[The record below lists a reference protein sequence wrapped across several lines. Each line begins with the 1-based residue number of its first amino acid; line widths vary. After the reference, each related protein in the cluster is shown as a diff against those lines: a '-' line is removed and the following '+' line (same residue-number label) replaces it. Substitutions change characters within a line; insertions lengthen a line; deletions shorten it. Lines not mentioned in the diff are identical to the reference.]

1 MDVRNKM
8 YKGQGIHVITALFT
22 VEQGIT
28 KVLLIKRKNKPFE
41 GDWVL
46 TGGALYNNEDLETG
60 ALREL
65 EEKTGITGVSIK
77 QFKAFGKV
85 DRSPVMRM
93 VAVGFVGI
101 IDSKRVT
108 VLRETNNTTNADWFP
123 IDKIP
128 PLGFDHEEI
137 LQDALVELQKQ
148 IVKTN
153 ILKGL
158 FPDGVT
164 MPELQK
170 TYEAILNKK
179 FDRRNFRKK
188 LIKLDVIEDLDN
200 IIGYFSF
207 GVPRHK
213 YLDHTHCINLKVISR
228 LKFIDLRIKLKKKI
242 YFRELL

>member
-1 MDVRNKM
+1 MDVKNKL
-8 YKGQGIHVITALFT
+8 YKNQGIHVITALFT
-22 VEQGIT
+22 VEQGVT
-28 KVLLIKRKNKPFE
+28 KVLLIKRKNEPFL

-46 TGGALYNNEDLETG
+46 TGGALYNNEDLIDG

-65 EEKTGITGVSIK
+65 KEKTGITGVEIK

-93 VAVGFVGI
+93 VAVGFIGI
-101 IDSKRVT
+101 IDSKRVN
-108 VLRETNNTTNADWFP
+108 VLRETKNTSNADWFP

-137 LQDALVELQKQ
+137 LHEALLELRKQ
-148 IVKTN
+148 IIKSN
-153 ILKGL
+153 ILKSL

-170 TYEAILNKK
+170 IYEAILNKK

-188 LIKLDVIEDLDN
+188 MLSLDLIEDTNTSDKFEGN
-200 IIGYFSF
+200 K
-207 GVPRHK
+207 PA
-213 YLDHTHCINLKVISR
+213 KVYQ
-228 LKFIDLRIKLKKKI
+228 FKKI
-242 YFRELL
+242 IEDKDIF

>member
-1 MDVRNKM
+1 MIMDVRNKL
-8 YKGQGIHVITALFT
+8 YKNQGIHVITALFT
-22 VEQGIT
+22 IEQGII
-28 KVLLIKRKNKPFE
+28 KVLLIKRKNEPFL

-46 TGGALYNNEDLETG
+46 TGGALFNNEDLETG

-65 EEKTGITGVSIK
+65 EEKTGITGVEIK

-85 DRSPVMRM
+85 ERSPVMRM

-101 IDSKRVT
+101 IDSKRVNL
-108 VLRETNNTTNADWFP
+108 LRETKNTSNADWFP

-137 LQDALVELQKQ
+137 LHDALIELRKQ
-148 IVKTN
+148 IVKSN
-153 ILKGL
+153 ILKSL

-170 TYEAILNKK
+170 TYEAILDKK

-188 LIKLDVIEDLDN
+188 ILNLDLIEDTNKSDKFEGNKPAKVYKFKDVIQDKD
-200 IIGYFSF
+200 IF
-207 GVPRHK
+207 
-213 YLDHTHCINLKVISR
+213 
-228 LKFIDLRIKLKKKI
+228 
-242 YFRELL
+242 

>member
-1 MDVRNKM
+1 MVMDVRNKL
-8 YKGQGIHVITALFT
+8 YKNQGIHVITALFT
-22 VEQGIT
+22 IEQGII
-28 KVLLIKRKNKPFE
+28 KVLLIKRKNEPFL

-46 TGGALYNNEDLETG
+46 TGGALFNNEDLETG

-65 EEKTGITGVSIK
+65 EEKTGITGVEIK

-101 IDSKRVT
+101 IDSKRVNL
-108 VLRETNNTTNADWFP
+108 LRETKNTSNADWFP

-137 LQDALVELQKQ
+137 LHDALLELRKQ
-148 IVKTN
+148 IVKSN
-153 ILKGL
+153 ILKSL

-170 TYEAILNKK
+170 TYEAILDKK

-188 LIKLDVIEDLDN
+188 ILNLDLIEDTNKSDKFEGNKPAKVYKFKDVIQDKD
-200 IIGYFSF
+200 IF
-207 GVPRHK
+207 
-213 YLDHTHCINLKVISR
+213 
-228 LKFIDLRIKLKKKI
+228 
-242 YFRELL
+242 

>member
-1 MDVRNKM
+1 MEVKNKL

-28 KVLLIKRKNKPFE
+28 KVLLIKRKNEPFF

-46 TGGALYNNEDLETG
+46 TGGALYNNEDLEAG
-60 ALREL
+60 ALREIK
-65 EEKTGITGVSIK
+65 EKTGITEVKIN

-93 VAVGFVGI
+93 VAIGFIGI
-101 IDSKRVT
+101 LDSKRVNL
-108 VLRETNNTTNADWFP
+108 LRETKNTSNADWFP

-128 PLGFDHEEI
+128 PLGYDHEEI
-137 LQDALVELQKQ
+137 LHEAILELRKQ
-148 IVKTN
+148 IVKSN
-153 ILKGL
+153 ILKSL

-170 TYEAILNKK
+170 TYEAILDKK

-188 LIKLDVIEDLDN
+188 ILNLDLIEDTNRSDRFEGN
-200 IIGYFSF
+200 K
-207 GVPRHK
+207 PA
-213 YLDHTHCINLKVISR
+213 KVY
-228 LKFIDLRIKLKKKI
+228 KFKDKI
-242 YFRELL
+242 VDKDIF

>member
-1 MDVRNKM
+1 MDVRNKL
-8 YKGQGIHVITALFT
+8 YKNQGIHVITTLFT
-22 VEQGIT
+22 VEQGVT
-28 KVLLIKRKNKPFE
+28 KVLLIKRKNEPFL

-65 EEKTGITGVSIK
+65 AEKTGITDVPIK

-93 VAVGFVGI
+93 VAVAFIGI
-101 IDSKRVT
+101 IDSKRVN
-108 VLRETNNTTNADWFP
+108 VLRETNSTSNADWFP

-137 LQDALVELQKQ
+137 LQEGLLELRKQ
-148 IVKTN
+148 IIKSN
-153 ILKGL
+153 MLKSL

-170 TYEAILNKK
+170 TYEAILGKT

-188 LIKLDVIEDLDN
+188 ILNLDLIEDTNTSDRFEGN
-200 IIGYFSF
+200 K
-207 GVPRHK
+207 PA
-213 YLDHTHCINLKVISR
+213 KVY
-228 LKFIDLRIKLKKKI
+228 KFKDKI
-242 YFRELL
+242 EDRDIF

>member
-1 MDVRNKM
+1 MDVRNKD
-8 YKGQGIHVITALFT
+8 YKNQGIHVITALFT
-22 VEQGIT
+22 VEQGVT
-28 KVLLIKRKNKPFE
+28 KVLLIKRKNEPFL

-46 TGGALYNNEDLETG
+46 TGGALYNHEDLETG

-65 EEKTGITGVSIK
+65 KEKTGIEGVEIK

-93 VAVGFVGI
+93 VAVGFIGI
-101 IDSKRVT
+101 IDSKRVNL
-108 VLRETNNTTNADWFP
+108 LRETKNTSNADWFP
-123 IDKIP
+123 INKIP

-137 LQDALVELQKQ
+137 LHDALIELQKQ
-148 IVKTN
+148 IVKSN
-153 ILKGL
+153 ILKSL

-188 LIKLDVIEDLDN
+188 LLSLNLVEDTNRSDKFEGN
-200 IIGYFSF
+200 K
-207 GVPRHK
+207 PA
-213 YLDHTHCINLKVISR
+213 KVYV
-228 LKFIDLRIKLKKKI
+228 FKKKI
-242 YFRELL
+242 EDKEIF

>member
-1 MDVRNKM
+1 MDVRNKD
-8 YKGQGIHVITALFT
+8 YKNQGIHVITALFT

-28 KVLLIKRKNKPFE
+28 KVLLIKRKNEPFL

-46 TGGALYNNEDLETG
+46 TGGALYNHEDLETG

-65 EEKTGITGVSIK
+65 KEKTGIEGVEIK

-93 VAVGFVGI
+93 VAVGFIGI
-101 IDSKRVT
+101 IDSKRVNL
-108 VLRETNNTTNADWFP
+108 LRETKNTSNADWFP
-123 IDKIP
+123 INKIP

-137 LQDALVELQKQ
+137 LHDALIELQKQ
-148 IVKTN
+148 IVKSN
-153 ILKGL
+153 ILKSL

-188 LIKLDVIEDLDN
+188 LLSLNLVEDTNRSDKFEGN
-200 IIGYFSF
+200 K
-207 GVPRHK
+207 PA
-213 YLDHTHCINLKVISR
+213 KVYV
-228 LKFIDLRIKLKKKI
+228 FKKKI
-242 YFRELL
+242 EDKEIF

>member
-1 MDVRNKM
+1 MDVRNKL
-8 YKGQGIHVITALFT
+8 YKNQGIHVITALFT
-22 VEQGIT
+22 IEQGII
-28 KVLLIKRKNKPFE
+28 KVLLIKRKNEPFL

-46 TGGALYNNEDLETG
+46 TGGALFNNEDLETG

-65 EEKTGITGVSIK
+65 EEKTGITGVEIK

-101 IDSKRVT
+101 IDSKRVNL
-108 VLRETNNTTNADWFP
+108 LRETKNTSNADWFP

-137 LQDALVELQKQ
+137 LHDALLELRKQ
-148 IVKTN
+148 IVKSN
-153 ILKGL
+153 ILKSL

-170 TYEAILNKK
+170 TYEAILDKK

-188 LIKLDVIEDLDN
+188 ILGLGLIEETDDTVIFN
-200 IIGYFSF
+200 GKK
-207 GVPRHK
+207 PAKK
-213 YLDHTHCINLKVISR
+213 YVFKD
-228 LKFIDLRIKLKKKI
+228 KI
-242 YFRELL
+242 EEKEIL

>member
-1 MDVRNKM
+1 MMDVKNKL
-8 YKGQGIHVITALFT
+8 YKDQGIHVITALFT

-46 TGGALYNNEDLETG
+46 TGGALYNNEDLEEG

-65 EEKTGITGVSIK
+65 KEKTGIEGVEIK
-77 QFKAFGKV
+77 QFKSFGKV
-85 DRSPVMRM
+85 NRSPVMRM

-101 IDSKRVT
+101 IDSNRVN
-108 VLRETNNTTNADWFP
+108 VLRETKNTSNADWFP
-123 IDKIP
+123 INKIP

-137 LQDALVELQKQ
+137 LHEALLELRKQ
-148 IVKTN
+148 IVKSN
-153 ILKGL
+153 ILKSL

-188 LIKLDVIEDLDN
+188 ILNLNLIEDTNRSDRFEGN
-200 IIGYFSF
+200 KPAK
-207 GVPRHK
+207 V
-213 YLDHTHCINLKVISR
+213 YL
-228 LKFIDLRIKLKKKI
+228 FKKEIEDKDI
-242 YFRELL
+242 F

>member
-1 MDVRNKM
+1 MDVKNKL
-8 YKGQGIHVITALFT
+8 YKDQGIHVITALFT

-46 TGGALYNNEDLETG
+46 TGGALYNNEDLEEG

-65 EEKTGITGVSIK
+65 KEKTGIEGVEIK
-77 QFKAFGKV
+77 QFKSFGKV
-85 DRSPVMRM
+85 NRSPVMRM

-101 IDSKRVT
+101 IDSKRVN
-108 VLRETNNTTNADWFP
+108 VLRETKNTSNADWFP
-123 IDKIP
+123 NNKIP

-137 LQDALVELQKQ
+137 LHEALLELRKQ
-148 IVKTN
+148 IVKSN
-153 ILKGL
+153 ILKSL

-188 LIKLDVIEDLDN
+188 ILNLNLIEDTNRSDRFEGN
-200 IIGYFSF
+200 KPAK
-207 GVPRHK
+207 V
-213 YLDHTHCINLKVISR
+213 YL
-228 LKFIDLRIKLKKKI
+228 FKKEIEDKDI
-242 YFRELL
+242 F

>member
-1 MDVRNKM
+1 MDVKNKL
-8 YKGQGIHVITALFT
+8 YKNQGIHVITALFT
-22 VEQGIT
+22 VEQGVT
-28 KVLLIKRKNKPFE
+28 KVLLIKRKNEPFL

-65 EEKTGITGVSIK
+65 EEKTGISGVEIK

-93 VAVGFVGI
+93 VAVGFIGI
-101 IDSKRVT
+101 IDSKRVKL
-108 VLRETNNTTNADWFP
+108 LRETENTSNADWFP

-137 LQDALVELQKQ
+137 LHDALIELRKQ
-148 IVKTN
+148 IVKSN
-153 ILKGL
+153 MLKNL

-188 LIKLDVIEDLDN
+188 ILNLNLIDDTNTSDKFEGN
-200 IIGYFSF
+200 K
-207 GVPRHK
+207 PA
-213 YLDHTHCINLKVISR
+213 KVYM
-228 LKFIDLRIKLKKKI
+228 FKKKI
-242 YFRELL
+242 EDKDIF

>member
-1 MDVRNKM
+1 MDVKNKL
-8 YKGQGIHVITALFT
+8 YKNQGIHVITTLFT

-28 KVLLIKRKNKPFE
+28 KVLLIKRKNEPFL

-46 TGGALYNNEDLETG
+46 TGGALFNNEDLETG

-65 EEKTGITGVSIK
+65 EEKTGITGVDIK

-85 DRSPVMRM
+85 DRSPIMRM
-93 VAVGFVGI
+93 VAVGFFGI
-101 IDSKRVT
+101 IDSKRVN
-108 VLRETNNTTNADWFP
+108 VLRETENTSNADWFP

-137 LQDALVELQKQ
+137 LHEALIELRKQ
-148 IVKTN
+148 IVKSN
-153 ILKGL
+153 ILKSL

-170 TYEAILNKK
+170 TYEAILNEK

-188 LIKLDVIEDLDN
+188 MLNLDLIEDTNKSDKFEGNKPAKVYKFKDVIEDKN
-200 IIGYFSF
+200 IF
-207 GVPRHK
+207 
-213 YLDHTHCINLKVISR
+213 
-228 LKFIDLRIKLKKKI
+228 
-242 YFRELL
+242 

>member
-1 MDVRNKM
+1 MDVRNKD
-8 YKGQGIHVITALFT
+8 YKNQGIHVITALFT

-28 KVLLIKRKNKPFE
+28 KVLLIKRKNEPFL

-46 TGGALYNNEDLETG
+46 TGGALYNYEDLETG

-65 EEKTGITGVSIK
+65 KEKTGIEGVEIK

-93 VAVGFVGI
+93 VAVGFIGI
-101 IDSKRVT
+101 IDSKRVNL
-108 VLRETNNTTNADWFP
+108 LRETKNTSNADWFP
-123 IDKIP
+123 INKIP

-137 LQDALVELQKQ
+137 LADALVELQKQ
-148 IVKTN
+148 IVKSN
-153 ILKGL
+153 ILKSL

-170 TYEAILNKK
+170 TYEAILNKQ

-188 LIKLDVIEDLDN
+188 LLSLNLVEDTN
-200 IIGYFSF
+200 RSANFEGNK
-207 GVPRHK
+207 PA
-213 YLDHTHCINLKVISR
+213 KVYM
-228 LKFIDLRIKLKKKI
+228 FKKKI
-242 YFRELL
+242 EDKEIF